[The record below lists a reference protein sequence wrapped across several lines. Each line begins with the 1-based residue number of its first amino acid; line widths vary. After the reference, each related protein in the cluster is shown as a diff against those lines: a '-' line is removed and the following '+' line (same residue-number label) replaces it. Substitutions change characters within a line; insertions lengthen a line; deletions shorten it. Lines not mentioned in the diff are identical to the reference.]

1 MKKIIFLIFIIINLF
16 TSNVL
21 SEIEIRYKV
30 GNIIIT
36 NFDIEKE
43 IKYLTALN
51 NTMLNLTDNQILE
64 VATNSIIREKIK
76 FLELRKYFKFEGE
89 SEYLNQIFNNL
100 MQKFNFNNEIELKEY
115 FQKFDLSKQEIL
127 SKIEI
132 ETLWN
137 QLILQKYNSQVKIDK
152 NKLKERLIKRKKKLK
167 KKEINISEIVF
178 QPSAGV
184 EINETINE
192 IQQSIIKVGFEN
204 TANLYSI
211 ADSKS
216 FGGNIGWVDQDNLSD
231 QIISKIKNLIENEI
245 SEPINIG
252 GNFILLKINKI
263 RENTKV
269 IDENEELK
277 KIEMFER
284 DKQLNKFSMIYFNKI
299 KINTNVKKL

>member
-115 FQKFDLSKQEIL
+115 FQKFDLSKHEIL